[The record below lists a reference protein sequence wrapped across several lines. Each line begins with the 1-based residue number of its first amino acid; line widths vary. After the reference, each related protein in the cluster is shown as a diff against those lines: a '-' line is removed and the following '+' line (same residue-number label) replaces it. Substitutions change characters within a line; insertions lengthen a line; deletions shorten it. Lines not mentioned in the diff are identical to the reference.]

1 MKVFVRKASDCDLWR
16 EGQVKE
22 YENLQDCIDTLLETA
37 DFRDFKPSLI
47 VEKADDMTK
56 NICGKACEYEV
67 TIYDSWIE

>member
-1 MKVFVRKASDCDLWR
+1 MKVFIRKASDSWR

-37 DFRDFKPSLI
+37 DFGSFEPGVI

-56 NICGKACEYEV
+56 DKCGEACEYEV
-67 TIYDSWIE
+67 TIYDTWIE